1 LTRFRLILLAAV
13 ALFAAGMVSACG
25 GDDGED
31 AQAVLDETFNN
42 DEQVTSGV
50 LDLNFEATAEGAQG
64 GNANLTL
71 SGPFQGE
78 EGDPAALP
86 QLDWTASASA
96 EGAGQSF
103 SFDGGLIVSE
113 DNAFV
118 EYQGETYEVGKEL
131 FNQFKQAAEQ
141 SAAQAE
147 ETQEEGG
154 SIGDTVR
161 ASCEQSVEQAG
172 GDTSACDIDFSSWLT
187 DLESEGT
194 EDIEGTETDHISGSL
209 NVEQVFSDLVGLSAA
224 TGEAEVPEEQLDQAS
239 EVVSDASFDLY
250 SGVDDRILRGLD
262 FNLGLDPSALPGAEA
277 VGIDGAD
284 VSFSL
289 RLSGVN
295 EPQTIEAPSGARPL
309 DDLLG
314 QFGLGGLPLGGLGGG
329 LGSDLGGGGGGGLYD
344 FDGPGGVTPGGGGGG
359 GGGSQDAYLDCIS
372 EAQTP
377 DEINA
382 CVEQL

>member
-1 LTRFRLILLAAV
+1 LTRIRLVLLSVLALLAA
-13 ALFAAGMVSACG
+13 AAVSACG
-25 GDDGED
+25 GDDDGAD

-50 LDLNFEATAEGAQG
+50 LDLTIDVSAEGAQG
-64 GNANLTL
+64 GSASLTL
-71 SGPFQGE
+71 SGPFQGAE
-78 EGDPAALP
+78 NDPAAIP
-86 QLDWTASASA
+86 QLDWTASVDA

-103 SFDGGLIVSE
+103 SFEGGLIVSE

-118 EYQGETYEVGKEL
+118 EYQGETYELGQDL
-131 FNQFKQAAEQ
+131 FNEFKRAAEQ

-147 ETQEEGG
+147 ETQAEGG
-154 SIGDTVR
+154 SIGDAFR
-161 ASCEQSVEQAG
+161 ASCEQSISQAG

-187 DLESEGT
+187 DLESDGT
-194 EDIEGTETDHISGSL
+194 EDIEGTETDHISGSV
-209 NVEQVFSDLVGLSAA
+209 NVEQMFSDLTALGAA
-224 TGEAEVPEEQLDQAS
+224 TGEAQIPEAQLDQAS

-250 SGVDDRILRGLD
+250 SGVEDRILRGLD
-262 FNLGLDPSALPGAEA
+262 FNLGIDPSAIPGGETSG
-277 VGIDGAD
+277 VESAD

-295 EPQTIEAPSGARPL
+295 EPQTIDAPTDARPL

-314 QFGLGGLPLGGLGGG
+314 QLGLGGLPLG
-329 LGSDLGGGGGGGLYD
+329 DLGAGLDGGGGGGLYD
-344 FDGPGGVTPGGGGGG
+344 FDGPGGVSPGGGGG

-372 EAQTP
+372 QAQTP
-377 DEINA
+377 EEINA

>member
-1 LTRFRLILLAAV
+1 LTRIKPVLLAVLALLAA
-13 ALFAAGMVSACG
+13 AAIGACG

-31 AQAVLDETFNN
+31 AQTVLDETFSN

-50 LDLNFEATAEGAQG
+50 LDLNIEATAEGSQG
-64 GNANLTL
+64 GSANLSL
-71 SGPFQGE
+71 SGPFQGAE
-78 EGDPAALP
+78 DDPTALP
-86 QLDWTASASA
+86 QLDFTATASA

-103 SFDGGLIVSE
+103 SFDGALIVSE

-118 EYQGETYEVGKEL
+118 EYQGETYELGKDL

-147 ETQEEGG
+147 ETQEAEGG
-154 SIGDTVR
+154 SLSETIQ
-161 ASCEQSVEQAG
+161 ASCEQSVSQSG

-209 NVEQVFSDLVGLSAA
+209 DVEQMFSDLTELSAA
-224 TGEAEVPEEQLDQAS
+224 TGEAQIPEEQLDQAS
-239 EVVSDASFDLY
+239 EVISDASFDLY

-262 FNLGLDPSALPGAEA
+262 FNLGIDPSALPGAEA
-277 VGIDGAD
+277 AGVESAD

-295 EPQTIEAPSGARPL
+295 EPQTIDAPTNARPI
-309 DDLLG
+309 DELLG
-314 QFGLGGLPLGGLGGG
+314 QFGLGGAPLGGLGADLDGG
-329 LGSDLGGGGGGGLYD
+329 AGGGGLYD

-359 GGGSQDAYLDCIS
+359 GSGAQDAYLECIS
-372 EAQTP
+372 QAQTP

-382 CVEQL
+382 CVEEL

>member
-1 LTRFRLILLAAV
+1 LTRIRLVLLSVLALLAA
-13 ALFAAGMVSACG
+13 AAVSACG
-25 GDDGED
+25 GDDDGAD

-50 LDLNFEATAEGAQG
+50 LDLTIDVSAEGAQG
-64 GNANLTL
+64 GSASLTL
-71 SGPFQGE
+71 SGPFQGAE
-78 EGDPAALP
+78 NDPAAIP

-103 SFDGGLIVSE
+103 SFEGGLIVSE

-118 EYQGETYEVGKEL
+118 EYQGETYELGQDL
-131 FNQFKQAAEQ
+131 FNEFKRAAEQ

-147 ETQEEGG
+147 ETQEDGV
-154 SIGDTVR
+154 SIGEAFR
-161 ASCEQSVEQAG
+161 ASCEQSISQAG

-194 EDIEGTETDHISGSL
+194 EDIEGTETDHISGSV
-209 NVEQVFSDLVGLSAA
+209 NVEQMFSDLTALSAA
-224 TGEAEVPEEQLDQAS
+224 TGEAQIPEEQLDQAS
-239 EVVSDASFDLY
+239 QVISDASFDLY

-262 FNLGLDPSALPGAEA
+262 FDLGIDPSAIPGGETAGVES
-277 VGIDGAD
+277 AD

-295 EPQTIEAPSGARPL
+295 EPQTIDAPTDARPL

-314 QFGLGGLPLGGLGGG
+314 QLGLGGLPLGDLGAGL
-329 LGSDLGGGGGGGLYD
+329 DGGGGAGLYD
-344 FDGPGGVTPGGGGGG
+344 FDGPGGVSPGGGGAGG

-372 EAQTP
+372 QAQTP
-377 DEINA
+377 DEIHA
-382 CVEQL
+382 CVDQL

>member
-1 LTRFRLILLAAV
+1 VARIKFVLLALLALV
-13 ALFAAGMVSACG
+13 AATAIAACG

-31 AQAVLDETFNN
+31 AQAVLDETLNN

-50 LDLNFEATAEGAQG
+50 IDLNVDVSAEGTQG
-64 GNANLTL
+64 GSANLTL
-71 SGPFQGE
+71 SGPFQGAE
-78 EGDPAALP
+78 DDPTALP

-103 SFDGGLIVSE
+103 NFEGGLIVSE

-131 FNQFKQAAEQ
+131 FSQFKQAAEQ
-141 SAAQAE
+141 SAQQTQEA
-147 ETQEEGG
+147 QEEGASVG
-154 SIGDTVR
+154 ETLR
-161 ASCEQSVEQAG
+161 AQCEQSVEQAG
-172 GDTSACDIDFSSWLT
+172 GDTSACDIDFSTWLS
-187 DLESEGT
+187 DLESDGT

-209 NVEQVFSDLVGLSAA
+209 NVETMLQDLSELSTA
-224 TGEAEVPEEQLDQAS
+224 TGETGIPEEQISQAS
-239 EVVSDASFDLY
+239 EVISDASFDLY

-262 FNLGLDPSALPGAEA
+262 FNLGIDPSAIPGGETAGVES
-277 VGIDGAD
+277 AD
-284 VSFSL
+284 VTFTL

-314 QFGLGGLPLGGLGGG
+314 QFGLGGALGGLGGG
-329 LGSDLGGGGGGGLYD
+329 LGTDLGGGGGGLYD

-359 GGGSQDAYLDCIS
+359 GGGASDAYLDCIAQ
-372 EAQTP
+372 AQTP

-382 CVEQL
+382 CVDEL